1 DDFAHH
7 PTAIE
12 TTIAGLRS
20 RMEAGRLAQGD
31 AGIRQRP
38 GRLLAVVEPR
48 SNTMKLGAM
57 KALLADS
64 LAGADLIYCHG
75 AGLGWDAAQVLASL
89 GLRART
95 FDDIDAIVQAV
106 AQDARDGDHV
116 LVMSNGGFGG
126 IHGKLLAALAAGP
139 ASGAHPPVA
148 GASASTAPAA
158 SGDIDANVVFAA
170 SPQAGEAGGAPAAG
184 KLPTAH

>member
-1 DDFAHH
+1 MTVYDDFAHH

-20 RMEAGRLAQGD
+20 RMEAARLTQGD
-31 AGIRQRP
+31 DGIRQRP

-64 LAGADLIYCHG
+64 LEGADLVYCQG
-75 AGLGWDAAQVLASL
+75 AGLGWDAAQVLAPL
-89 GLRART
+89 GLRARA
-95 FDDIDAIVQAV
+95 FDDIDAMVRAIV
-106 AQDARDGDHV
+106 QDARDGDHV

-139 ASGAHPPVA
+139 GLPA
-148 GASASTAPAA
+148 GSATIQAAPATVA
-158 SGDIDANVVFAA
+158 SSV
-170 SPQAGEAGGAPAAG
+170 ER
-184 KLPTAH
+184 LRTAH